1 VTISLPV
8 IVLDEALDALL
19 TRVRW
24 YTVRGYKIPGETK
37 LAFNSL
43 CDVLERH
50 GDPWSR
56 IP

>member
-1 VTISLPV
+1 MTVSLPV